1 MDWLKKKDNILV
13 LIKRYKYVMVILL
26 TGILILM
33 MPEKKD
39 PQPTNYTEQIQT
51 NLDLQEAL
59 INILKRI
66 EGAGDVD
73 VLLTEKK
80 GEEIIYQADSDLTS
94 GSNTESENRKTLII
108 TDENRAEK
116 GLIRQVNPPVLQGA
130 VVVCQGA
137 DDPTVRLSV
146 ANAVSAVT
154 GISTDRISVLKMK

>member
-1 MDWLKKKDNILV
+1 MDWLKKKENIFV
-13 LIKRYKYVMVILL
+13 LIKRYKYVMIILL

-137 DDPTVRLSV
+137 DDPKVKLALVDAVMRATGLSS
-146 ANAVSAVT
+146 NQ
-154 GISTDRISVLKMK
+154 ICVLKMK

>member
-137 DDPTVRLSV
+137 DDPKVKLALVDAVMRATGLSS
-146 ANAVSAVT
+146 NQ
-154 GISTDRISVLKMK
+154 ICVLKMK